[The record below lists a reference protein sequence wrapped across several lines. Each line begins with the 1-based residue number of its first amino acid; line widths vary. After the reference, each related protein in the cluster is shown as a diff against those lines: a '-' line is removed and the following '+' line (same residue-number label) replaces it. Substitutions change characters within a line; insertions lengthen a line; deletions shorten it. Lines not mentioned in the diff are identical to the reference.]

1 MKLTTVTFFLLLFT
15 QGLNAQQWFE
25 TGDVWV
31 QREANGLS
39 GYEGYEEVTVLR
51 DTTIENKAAVI
62 LNVYNKGVGVAFGGS
77 QIDRQ
82 YQRIVRE
89 EGNKIYH
96 WDGEDF
102 DLIYDFNLSVGDTL
116 YVDYDDFDF
125 ECGAP
130 IPCTLIDTS
139 SITLGNRSLT
149 VQHFEYYN
157 DFWDEFGEFRIME
170 KVGMIEG
177 HFEISPSFV
186 CHTDATWY
194 HLCSFTTGQDSMMF
208 LQQPCYDLPLS
219 TDDLEIKGL
228 KLYPNPTDGV
238 IYIESDEV
246 IEMSSIYAL
255 DGMLLHRFKP
265 THSRINLNKFI
276 YKPGIYLIELESR
289 KGNVSKKRIYLR

>member
-1 MKLTTVTFFLLLFT
+1 MKLTTLTFVLLLFI

-96 WDGEDF
+96 WDGEEF

-116 YVDYDDFDF
+116 YVDYDDFDS
-125 ECGAP
+125 ECGDP
-130 IPCTLIDTS
+130 IPCTLMDTS
-139 SITLGNRSLT
+139 SLTLGNRSLT

-157 DFWDEFGEFRIME
+157 DFWDQF
-170 KVGMIEG
+170 
-177 HFEISPSFV
+177 
-186 CHTDATWY
+186 A
-194 HLCSFTTGQDSMMF
+194 
-208 LQQPCYDLPLS
+208 
-219 TDDLEIKGL
+219 
-228 KLYPNPTDGV
+228 
-238 IYIESDEV
+238 
-246 IEMSSIYAL
+246 
-255 DGMLLHRFKP
+255 
-265 THSRINLNKFI
+265 
-276 YKPGIYLIELESR
+276 
-289 KGNVSKKRIYLR
+289 